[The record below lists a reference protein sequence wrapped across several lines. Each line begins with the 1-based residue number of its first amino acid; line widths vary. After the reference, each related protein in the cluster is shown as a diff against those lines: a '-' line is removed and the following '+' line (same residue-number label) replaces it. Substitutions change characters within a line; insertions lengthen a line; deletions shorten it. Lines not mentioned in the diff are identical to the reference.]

1 MTYAAMAV
9 RLRKPDNTI
18 YVSNFP
24 MSKLTAASE
33 CNTQASCAG
42 LPDETRM
49 VIDYGPLDTT
59 NENYL
64 WPIVT
69 TSRSGDGALQSS
81 VTRSYDNRGNVITE
95 NGPLPG
101 TADTTTNR
109 YDVMRQLA
117 GSVSPDPDGAGSLQ
131 PIAVRNTYNLNGQI
145 TLVENGNVPSASDPD
160 WANFVTFRRVASVYD
175 IWDRPITVATAG
187 TGATQ
192 TVEQTNYD
200 AFDRP
205 TCVATRMK
213 LSSFPTI
220 GSGGALSGGSIPA
233 SACTAEPVPG
243 TAGPDRISQ
252 REYDEA
258 GQVKQDRRGVGTPL
272 NQAYATYT
280 YTPTGKQEFV
290 IDANGNR
297 AKLTWDG
304 FDRQAGWYFP
314 SKTGP
319 TAFNGS
325 SYATV
330 LATAGAASTTDYEAY
345 GYDANNNRTS
355 LRKRDN
361 RTINFTFDALNR
373 VTLKDIPSST
383 TADVYYGYDLRNHQ
397 LFARFGSTTGQG
409 ITNTFDALGRVANAA
424 DNVGGTSR
432 TLTYQ
437 YDAKGNRTQL
447 TFPDNQSFTFDYD
460 QMSRMTAVKQGGSA
474 VSGYVYN
481 NKGERSGLTGGV
493 ATAYAYD
500 DVGRLS
506 SISHDLASTARDVTF
521 AFGDPASSVPAY
533 NPANQIL
540 ARSINNDL
548 YADVASTDVSRTYT
562 VNGLN
567 QYTAISGGA
576 VTHDDNGNLTAYAG
590 GIYTYDVEN
599 RLTTVVG
606 AGNITLSYD
615 PLGRLNQA
623 VGAGATRYLYDGD
636 ALVAEYDGSGAMRSR
651 YVHGSGVDEPLLWYD
666 GAGLSQRRVLR
677 ADQQG
682 SIVAVAD
689 SAGTGLAAN
698 SYDEWGRTAPGNLG
712 TYSYTGQVKFP
723 NVDLLYYRAR
733 IYAATIGRFL
743 QIDPIGYDEQNNI
756 YTYVGNDPVNLSDS
770 TGEEAGCLYGP
781 SQCGMRELT
790 PQQKIERRQM
800 VNQMTAA
807 TGTLLAIVLP
817 AERLAVA
824 GAAWIIRGLRGAK
837 VIETLKAQVSAI
849 TTGSR
854 SAGNVGRDIGI
865 LRDAAGGKGNF
876 GLGSAS
882 AQDAERLGKVW
893 VGKGYTVASDGKTL
907 VSSDGLRQFRP
918 PSFKPRLGMEQ
929 ANFERR
935 LEAVGQ
941 WFSNGHLDIVP

>member
-33 CNTQASCAG
+33 CNTQASCAD
-42 LPDETRM
+42 LLDETRM
-49 VIDYGPLDTT
+49 VIDYGPLDTV

-69 TSRSGDGALQSS
+69 TSRSGNGALQSA
-81 VTRSYDNRGNVITE
+81 VARTYDNRGNVLTE

-109 YDVMRQLA
+109 YDIMRQLT

-160 WANFVTFRRVASVYD
+160 WANFVTFRRAATVYD

-213 LSSFPTI
+213 LSSFPSI
-220 GSGGALSGGSIPA
+220 GSAGTLSGGSIPA

-243 TAGPDRISQ
+243 TAGPDRITQ
-252 REYDEA
+252 REYDAA
-258 GQVKQDRRGVGTPL
+258 GQVKQDRRGVGTTL

-280 YTPTGKQEFV
+280 YTLTGKQEFL

-304 FDRQAGWYFP
+304 FDRQGGWYFP
-314 SKTGP
+314 SKTAP
-319 TAFNGS
+319 SAFNGS
-325 SYATV
+325 TYATA
-330 LATAGAASTTDYEAY
+330 LATAGAVSTTDYEAY

-355 LRKRDN
+355 LRRRDN
-361 RTINFTFDALNR
+361 RTINFNFDALNR

-397 LFARFGSTTGQG
+397 LFARFGSTSGQG

-548 YADVASTDVSRTYT
+548 YADVASTDVSRAYT

-567 QYTAISGGA
+567 QYTTVSGGA
-576 VTHDDNGNLTAYAG
+576 VIHDDNGNLTGYAG
-590 GIYTYDVEN
+590 GTYAYDVEN
-599 RLTTVVG
+599 RLTAVAG
-606 AGNITLSYD
+606 AGNVALSYD
-615 PLGRLNQA
+615 PLGRLSQA
-623 VGAGATRYLYDGD
+623 VGVSSTRYLYDGD

-651 YVHGSGVDEPLLWYD
+651 YLHGSGVDEPLLWYD
-666 GAGLSQRRVLR
+666 GSTLGQRRVFR
-677 ADQQG
+677 ADHQR

-689 SAGTGLAAN
+689 ATGASLATN
-698 SYDEWGRTAPGNLG
+698 SYDEWGYPAPSNLG
-712 TYSYTGQVKFP
+712 TFSYTGQIVIS
-723 NVDLLYYRAR
+723 NLGLNYYKAR
-733 IYAATIGRFL
+733 IYNPKLGRFL
-743 QIDPIGYDEQNNI
+743 QLDPVGYEDQINL
-756 YTYVGNDPVNLSDS
+756 YAYVGNDPSNEVDPSGRCFEMSCGVNPFNAD
-770 TGEEAGCLYGP
+770 A
-781 SQCGMRELT
+781 
-790 PQQKIERRQM
+790 ERR
-800 VNQMTAA
+800 TRR
-807 TGTLLAIVLP
+807 
-817 AERLAVA
+817 AER
-824 GAAWIIRGLRGAK
+824 
-837 VIETLKAQVSAI
+837 QVSESLASAVYEVSGLKDIVDTFRAPSPFNVMMAI
-849 TTGSR
+849 
-854 SAGNVGRDIGI
+854 AGVVPASKLGKFASIA
-865 LRDAAGGKGNF
+865 LRDAHFIKHR
-876 GLGSAS
+876 
-882 AQDAERLGKVW
+882 AEF
-893 VGKGYTVASDGKTL
+893 AFKT
-907 VSSDGLRQFRP
+907 
-918 PSFKPRLGMEQ
+918 
-929 ANFERR
+929 
-935 LEAVGQ
+935 AVGYERAAAG
-941 WFSNGHLDIVP
+941 FLTGKLPKGVLEGVRKNGDRVRFNPNTDEFGIIRADGAIRTYFVPNPAEHKFVDNMSYFRNALTQ